1 MTTRVQKLLAAAK
14 KIVALREQRLR
25 ERERERIQYNEA
37 LRQTNEVLR
46 RMRNPPPKSKM

>member
-1 MTTRVQKLLAAAK
+1 MTTRIRKLIAAAK
-14 KIVALREQRLR
+14 KTLARREQLR

-37 LRQTNEVLR
+37 LRQTNEVLQ